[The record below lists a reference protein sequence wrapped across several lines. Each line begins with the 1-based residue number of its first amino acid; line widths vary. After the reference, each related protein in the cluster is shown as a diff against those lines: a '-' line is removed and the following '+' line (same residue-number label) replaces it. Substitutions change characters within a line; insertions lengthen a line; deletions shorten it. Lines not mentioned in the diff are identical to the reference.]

1 MQRLNSTFAKEYN
14 KINRRSGAVFA
25 KRFFSIVI
33 QDGKNLN
40 DIIRH
45 IHLNPVRCGDCT
57 IDELDNYH
65 WSGHRALVNNVSD
78 NILSNREVL
87 EQLGDGDLDSTAEY
101 RKFISSTCQD
111 SQAVDL
117 MRLSNAGSLSFHKS
131 NSFVLGDSDFTQK
144 VIELDASRKARI
156 ARHVMENLTMEGM
169 LQKVKMSVDFSS
181 GDFFR
186 QGRLN
191 ELSTARQLFATI
203 GHCYYQFSCTDIA
216 KYLKITASAVS
227 MMISRSNRITELY
240 FLKEMITM
248 N

>member
-14 KINRRSGAVFA
+14 KKNCRNGVVFA
-25 KRFFSIVI
+25 KRFSSIVV

-57 IDELDNYH
+57 MDELDRYQ
-65 WSGHRALVNNVSD
+65 WSGHRALVNNTSD
-78 NILSNREVL
+78 NILSNLDVL
-87 EQLGDGDLDSTAEY
+87 KQLGDSDSTAEY
-101 RKFISSTCQD
+101 KNFIRSTCQD

-117 MRLSNAGSLSFHKS
+117 MRLSNGGSLNFHKS
-131 NSFVLGDSDFTQK
+131 NCFVIGDNTFTHN
-144 VIELDASRKARI
+144 VIDIDNCRKAQI
-156 ARHVMENLTMEGM
+156 ARHVMENLTMEGI
-169 LQKVKMSVDFSS
+169 LHKVKRCVDFGP
-181 GDFFR
+181 GDIFR

-227 MMISRSNRITELY
+227 LMISRSNRIAELY
-240 FLKEMITM
+240 FLKELICA
-248 N
+248 